1 MIIDECVLMDSKID
15 NTHKVE
21 LTVLNVTPLR
31 LQLHWAKFWILFNK
45 TAILKLKNLRTG
57 SRAPLIITLITKLF
71 FFSFAFSL
79 ILNSGTHWTLEIG
92 YQKLNLE
99 NISIKC
105 NCTPLYL
112 SGIDFFSC

>member
-31 LQLHWAKFWILFNK
+31 LQLHWAKFWMLFNK

-57 SRAPLIITLITKLF
+57 SRAPFNHNTDHKTF
-71 FFSFAFSL
+71 FFLFCVF
-79 ILNSGTHWTLEIG
+79 THLKLWNLEIG

-112 SGIDFFSC
+112 GGIDFSC

>member
-15 NTHKVE
+15 KTHKVE

-31 LQLHWAKFWILFNK
+31 LQLHWAKFWMLFNK

-71 FFSFAFSL
+71 FFLFCVFTHLKLWNSL
-79 ILNSGTHWTLEIG
+79 DLRNRLSEI
-92 YQKLNLE
+92 KLGE
-99 NISIKC
+99 
-105 NCTPLYL
+105 Y
-112 SGIDFFSC
+112 ID